1 LSVPPHRRSSF
12 SIPTPHAWPGA
23 RIGIMGGSFNP
34 PHEGHLVVARTAL
47 RRLRLDMLWWL
58 VTPGNPLKTGHG
70 LPDLKKRMKAVE
82 ALATDPRM
90 IVTGFESELGTPYT
104 AATIGFLTSSHPRTQ
119 FVWVMGAD
127 NLATF
132 HRWQNW
138 REIAASVPM
147 AVIDRPG
154 WRFPALASPGAR
166 ALAARRIPETQAARL
181 PGLVPPAWV
190 FLTTRLSNQS
200 STALRGGALAQSDL

>member
-1 LSVPPHRRSSF
+1 LSAPPRHRSTF
-12 SIPTPHAWPGA
+12 SIHAPHAWPGA

-47 RRLRLDMLWWL
+47 RRLRLDKLWWV
-58 VTPGNPLKTGHG
+58 VTPGNPLKTRHG
-70 LPDLKKRMKAVE
+70 LPDFTKRIEAVE

-90 IVTGFESELGTPYT
+90 IVTAFESELGTPYT
-104 AATIGFLTSSHPRTQ
+104 AATIGFLKASHPRTQ

-138 REIAASVPM
+138 RGIAASVPM

-154 WRFPALASPGAR
+154 WRFPALASPAAR
-166 ALAARRIPETQAARL
+166 AFAARRIPEARAARL

-200 STALRGGALAQSDL
+200 STALRGDAPGQSDL